1 MIRVFDF
8 ETSGLDPDDGAE
20 VCELG
25 YSDLLPDGT
34 ITPSVSRLF
43 GIRTKMPPEVR
54 AVHHI
59 RDEDLEGLP
68 PFDAGDLGAAEAYAA
83 HNAAFEL
90 QFITPSAP
98 VICTYKA
105 AMHVWPDAPS
115 HGNFALAYWLEDQG
129 ILNRIE
135 AQPAHRAGPDAFVTA
150 HVLTVLLKHATVDE
164 MVQWAS
170 EPRPMPTIP
179 IGKYK
184 GQPWSAADH
193 GYLNWMVRQD
203 DMDGDIVFYAQRELA
218 VR

>member
-8 ETSGLDPDDGAE
+8 ETSGLDPEQGAE

-25 YSDLLPDGT
+25 YADLLPDGV
-34 ITPSVSRLF
+34 ITAPVSQLF
-43 GIRTKMPPEVR
+43 GIKTKIPPYMR

-59 RDEDLEGLP
+59 RNEDLEGLL
-68 PFDAGDLGAAEAYAA
+68 PFDPAYLGAAETYAA
-83 HNAAFEL
+83 HNASFEL

-115 HGNFALAYWLEDQG
+115 YGNFALAYWLEDQG
-129 ILNRIE
+129 LLPRIE

-150 HVLTVLLKHATVDE
+150 QILKELLKHATVDE
-164 MVQWAS
+164 MVQWTS

-179 IGKYK
+179 IGKFK
-184 GQPWSAADH
+184 GQPWSAADD
-193 GYLNWMVRQD
+193 GYLRWMVGAD
-203 DMDGDIVFYAQRELA
+203 DMDGDIVFHARRELE
-218 VR
+218 RR